1 MIKHTE
7 ITESEFKRLQLL
19 FDSNGIM
26 YTSQILHTKDYPTWA
41 IMDEDMQTIIHS
53 TKLDGNTVFYL
64 TKQGIT
70 YLDNLKESY
79 TYKDGTKVTFP

>member
-1 MIKHTE
+1 MKQHTE

-53 TKLDGNTVFYL
+53 TKLAGKTVFYL

-70 YLDNLKESY
+70 YLENLGEAY
-79 TYKDGTKVTFP
+79 TYKDGTKITFP